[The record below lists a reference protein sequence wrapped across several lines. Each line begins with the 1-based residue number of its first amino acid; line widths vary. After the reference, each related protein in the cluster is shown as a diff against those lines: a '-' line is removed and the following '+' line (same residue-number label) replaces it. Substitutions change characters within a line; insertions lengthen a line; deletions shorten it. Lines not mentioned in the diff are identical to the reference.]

1 MKTSRRTFI
10 KTTALASAAFT
21 LVPRHVLGRGF
32 TPPSDRINISFIGL
46 GKQSRG
52 LARGFAKLPG
62 CQIVAGSDV
71 WQGKMQWFAKHVSA
85 MYSEHRGVD
94 GYNGVSSHGDY
105 RDLIDRQDIDAVV
118 VATPDHWHAMQS
130 IAAMESGKDVYCEK
144 PLTRTIQEGIDMVET
159 ARRTAS
165 IVQTG
170 SMQRSSE
177 NFRKAC
183 ELVRNGYLGD
193 IFQVEVNVGDPAR
206 AYDLPEE
213 PQPAGIDWNAWC
225 GPSVLNHYNHRLAPE
240 NNDVKFWPD
249 WRLFREYGGGILSDW
264 GAHMFDIAQWGL
276 GMDRSGP
283 THFIPPDDP
292 NAVRGLR
299 MRYANGVE
307 IMHKD
312 FGRGWAVRFRGTEG
326 TLDISRDIF
335 VSNPENLV
343 SAEVKPGETRLY
355 DSGGDHLNDWLNSI
369 RDRTEPACNA
379 EIGHRSASVCN
390 LANIAYRLN
399 RPLKWDPVNETFPG
413 DAEADGLIREKTR
426 VSAWS

>member
-1 MKTSRRTFI
+1 MNTSRRRFI
-10 KTTALASAAFT
+10 KNVALASAAFT
-21 LVPRHVLGRGF
+21 IVPRHVLGKGF
-32 TPPSDRINISFIGL
+32 VAPSDQVNIGFIGL

-52 LARGFAKLPG
+52 LARNFAQLPD

-71 WQGKMQWFAKHVSA
+71 WMSKMQWFTKHVSD
-85 MYSEHRGVD
+85 MYAEHRD
-94 GYNGVSSHGDY
+94 LNAYNGVSSHDNY
-105 RDLIDRQDIDAVV
+105 RDLLARQDIDAVV
-118 VATPDHWHAMQS
+118 VATPDHWHAIQS
-130 IAAMESGKDVYCEK
+130 IEAMDSGKDVYCEK
-144 PLTRTIQEGIDMVET
+144 PLTRTIQEGIDMVGA
-159 ARRTAS
+159 ARRTGR

-170 SMQRSSE
+170 SMQRSGE

-213 PQPAGIDWNAWC
+213 PQPAGVDWNAWC

-283 THFIPPDDP
+283 VHFIPPEDP
-292 NAVRGLR
+292 KAVRGLR

-307 IMHKD
+307 MMHRD

-326 TLDISRDIF
+326 TIDISRHNF
-335 VSNPENLV
+335 QSNPKGLV
-343 SAEVKPGETRLY
+343 STELQPSEIRLY
-355 DSGGDHLNDWLNSI
+355 DTGGNHLQDWLDSI
-369 RDRTEPACNA
+369 RDRSEPACDA

-399 RPLKWDPVNETFPG
+399 RPLEWDPVNETFPG
-413 DAEADGLIREKTR
+413 DAEANGLTREKNR
-426 VSAWS
+426 DFA